1 MDRPESIVHVPS
13 RLPAPSP
20 KLRQTSISAIIPIS
34 SGERRESFRRVR
46 SLSTQQQNVI
56 SAEGEA
62 AIVLRNHG
70 NGNVLDSS
78 IHEKGRKNSLDN
90 SNHGYN
96 PAGLCAAQNTLD
108 YSFHGNDLPDDLPD
122 NFVYEKVGSG
132 RLSSIFSVEKT
143 DEKVSSSKS
152 KK

>member
-1 MDRPESIVHVPS
+1 M
-13 RLPAPSP
+13 
-20 KLRQTSISAIIPIS
+20 
-34 SGERRESFRRVR
+34 
-46 SLSTQQQNVI
+46 QQQTVI

-70 NGNVLDSS
+70 NGNILDSS

-90 SNHGYN
+90 SNHGYTA
-96 PAGLCAAQNTLD
+96 AGLCVGQNTLD

-132 RLSSIFSVEKT
+132 RLSNIFSSEKS
-143 DEKVSSSKS
+143 DEKGSNKN

>member
-1 MDRPESIVHVPS
+1 M
-13 RLPAPSP
+13 
-20 KLRQTSISAIIPIS
+20 PITVT
-34 SGERRESFRRVR
+34 GEKRESFRRLR
-46 SLSTQQQNVI
+46 SLSTQQLNVI

-70 NGNVLDSS
+70 NGGILDSG
-78 IHEKGRKNSLDN
+78 IHEKSRKNSLDN

-96 PAGLCAAQNTLD
+96 VSGLGVGINTLD

-132 RLSSIFSVEKT
+132 RLSSLFSVEKV
-143 DEKVSSSKS
+143 D
-152 KK
+152 